1 MDLVIRLRFPSWI
14 GTLGNLVSLQLRH
27 CYKCMHLLSL
37 GALTSFKKLELW
49 FVNEVQYMDDDESS
63 TTSTLWSTWKSNI
76 ARGSSVFREERSKEG
91 TREDWEDTTRSM
103 GTNWKMKKK
112 QTCFYLEEWVL
123 QFFYSLS
130 WCWWPDSTIWH
141 HFDWLIFVNL
151 QEELW
156 SEWAIPCWIR
166 GLLISYI
173 FDRFSLINW

>member
-14 GTLGNLVSLQLRH
+14 GTLSNLVSLQLRH

-91 TREDWEDTTRSM
+91 TREDWEDTTGSM

-112 QTCFYLEEWVL
+112 QTCFYLEE
-123 QFFYSLS
+123 
-130 WCWWPDSTIWH
+130 
-141 HFDWLIFVNL
+141 
-151 QEELW
+151 
-156 SEWAIPCWIR
+156 
-166 GLLISYI
+166 
-173 FDRFSLINW
+173 